1 MFWFIFFTTEFGE
14 ELEFYA
20 QQKLEDF
27 ATKAFLK
34 IQNQMQKSQWKHEDS
49 FLSCFL
55 PSSRDKTK
63 TQTSWLKLFS
73 AIWNCHG
80 WSHIQHP
87 QKKLSLKLFSA
98 KIEVGYQLMTFLK
111 HRFQEER
118 PNYSSG

>member
-34 IQNQMQKSQWKHEDS
+34 KQNQMQKSQWKHEDS

-63 TQTSWLKLFS
+63 TQTSWLKLFRH
-73 AIWNCHG
+73 HG
-80 WSHIQHP
+80 WSYLVRFETVMVEVTSSIH
-87 QKKLSLKLFSA
+87 KRNCRWSYLVRKLK
-98 KIEVGYQLMTFLK
+98 
-111 HRFQEER
+111 
-118 PNYSSG
+118 